1 LRLIRTLV
9 HSFGLSARVWPDL
22 PRRSR
27 LWSATT
33 LAAALKKMDDRQEAC
48 DLAEIM
54 GVGLANTQ
62 AEEI

>member
-1 LRLIRTLV
+1 M
-9 HSFGLSARVWPDL
+9 

-33 LAAALKKMDDRQEAC
+33 LAAALKKMDDRQEAYG
-48 DLAEIM
+48 LAEIM